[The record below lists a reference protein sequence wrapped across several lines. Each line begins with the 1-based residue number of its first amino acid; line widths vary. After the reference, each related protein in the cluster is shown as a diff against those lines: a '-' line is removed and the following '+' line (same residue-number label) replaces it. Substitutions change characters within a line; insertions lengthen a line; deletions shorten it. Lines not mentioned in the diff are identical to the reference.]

1 MVWKEVMLLETTLT
15 PFEKQKVIENAIW
28 KGNNYSIFKGKGRNT
43 SFPIGQQWS
52 LYKHLNGTL
61 MIDGALEEDVRP
73 LKLELQRVVSC
84 DVGAGNRTQI
94 LWKSNQCSKTV
105 SISPTPGLLPL

>member
-1 MVWKEVMLLETTLT
+1 MLLETTLT

-61 MIDGALEEDVRP
+61 MIDGALEYKASSLFCLSLWETEVKP
-73 LKLELQRVVSC
+73 LNYSQMTTIFQKNKE
-84 DVGAGNRTQI
+84 A
-94 LWKSNQCSKTV
+94 
-105 SISPTPGLLPL
+105 LLAFL